1 MEVIL
6 KKTKITASIL
16 KQALRSTE
24 IDLKVGEI
32 LGWCIY
38 DKIKYIICYRGDV
51 KSLSKYPMFKDITTE
66 QRHESLNGYDNFAVK
81 VSLGGNYTPLTYVS
95 KTKEENEAFVELLK
109 RVKHNAEIKG
119 QFFI

>member
-6 KKTKITASIL
+6 KKTKITNSIL

-24 IDLKVGEI
+24 IDLKIGEI

-38 DKIKYIICYRGDV
+38 DKIKYIIFYRSDI
-51 KSLSKYPMFKDITTE
+51 KYLSKFPMFKDLITKE
-66 QRHESLNGYDNFAVK
+66 ERIKSNRFAVML
-81 VSLGGNYTPLTYVS
+81 SLGGNFMPLTYRS
-95 KTKEENEAFVELLK
+95 ETKEENEEFVQLLK
-109 RVKHNAEIKG
+109 KVKHNAEIKG

>member
-6 KKTKITASIL
+6 KKSKITSSIL

-24 IDLKVGEI
+24 SDFKAGEI

-38 DKIKYIICYRGDV
+38 DKIRFIICYRSDT
-51 KSLSKYPMFKDITTE
+51 KSLSKYPMFKDLIE
-66 QRHESLNGYDNFAVK
+66 ERCIRNEKYVLK
-81 VSLGGNYTPLTYVS
+81 VSVGNAYIPISYVS
-95 KTKEENEAFVELLK
+95 ETKEERDIFLRLLK
-109 RVKHNAEIKG
+109 EVKDSAETKG

>member
-6 KKTKITASIL
+6 KKSKITNSIL

-24 IDLKVGEI
+24 IDFKVGEI

-38 DKIKYIICYRGDV
+38 DKMKYIICYRSDI
-51 KSLSKYPMFKDITTE
+51 KSLSRFPMFKDLTTE
-66 QRHESLNGYDNFAVK
+66 QRHKSINGYDNFVVN

-95 KTKEENEAFVELLK
+95 KTKEENESFVELLK
-109 RVKHNAEIKG
+109 KAKHNAEIKG
-119 QFFI
+119 QFFV

>member
-6 KKTKITASIL
+6 KKSKITNSIL

-24 IDLKVGEI
+24 TDFKVGEI

-38 DKIKYIICYRGDV
+38 DKMKYIICYRSDI
-51 KSLSKYPMFKDITTE
+51 KSLSRYPMFKDLTTE
-66 QRHESLNGYDNFAVK
+66 ERRNESDKYAVK

-95 KTKEENEAFVELLK
+95 KTKVENEEFVQLLK
-109 RVKHNAEIKG
+109 KVKHNAEIKG
-119 QFFI
+119 QFFV